1 MNRKVTKFMPDVMD
15 KVIRLAELGMPSM
28 EIGEMVGLDRT
39 GVNRIR
45 SAYAA
50 AKDGDVAKLKS
61 LTYQSNVIQWAAAKF
76 GLSLDE
82 PKPEPVIVP
91 AVQPGTLP
99 ETPVPDNTATVLV
112 RILEALETLTGEI
125 RATRDAVEA
134 CASAGGRT
142 NGMLTNLEN
151 TLKAEGSE
159 VRKIINANGDMI
171 FGPVMDLANTC
182 KDIRRQGKK

>member
-1 MNRKVTKFMPDVMD
+1 MREQIKVTPEIMD
-15 KVIRLAELGMPSM
+15 RVAALRDYGMKHQ
-28 EIGEMVGLDRT
+28 EIADFLQIPVSTASRIVSVYEKAKT
-39 GVNRIR
+39 GD
-45 SAYAA
+45 A
-50 AKDGDVAKLKS
+50 AKLRC
-61 LTYQSNVIQWAAAKF
+61 LPYQRNIIEWGAAKF
-76 GLSLDE
+76 GLTLEE
-82 PKPEPVIVP
+82 PEQEPVLVP

-112 RILEALETLTGEI
+112 RILEALEALTGEI

-159 VRKIINANGDMI
+159 IRKIINANGDML
-171 FGPVMDLANTC
+171 FGPVMDLSNTC